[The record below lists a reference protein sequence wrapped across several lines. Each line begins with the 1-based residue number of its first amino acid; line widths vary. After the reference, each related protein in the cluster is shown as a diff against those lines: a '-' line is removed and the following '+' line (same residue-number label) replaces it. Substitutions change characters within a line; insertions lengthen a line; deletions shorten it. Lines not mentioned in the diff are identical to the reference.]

1 MTQSAE
7 ISEFFIRG
15 LKDEAPLLVGVMP
28 FGLIFGVLGTESG
41 LTPFQVMTMSVIIF
55 GGASQII
62 FLELFASGASPYL
75 ISSTVGVVNLRHAL
89 YSARIATLFQSP

>member
-1 MTQSAE
+1 MTQSASDIRRNAE
-7 ISEFFIRG
+7 FIRG

-28 FGLIFGVLGTESG
+28 FGLIFGVLGIESG

-62 FLELFASGASPYL
+62 F
-75 ISSTVGVVNLRHAL
+75 
-89 YSARIATLFQSP
+89 